1 MAATPDVAL
10 ELAVLSSVSFPT
22 NKVHEVLVVSRRA
35 SPVYIGMAPFP
46 CSTKSSNQVGATSF
60 PSPVTTASLLPAA
73 TRELVADL
81 VCPATKAINSIQSFR
96 KHDLDFSPHTSHKD
110 LGHGRCRGHHCG
122 QLILQ
127 REWRLDPFCGLRL
140 QSMCHQRSV
149 ILVLPIGTSR

>member
-1 MAATPDVAL
+1 MHDMNKMQTKMKTQPRRESHNIKPKMARVGVIIK
-10 ELAVLSSVSFPT
+10 ES
-22 NKVHEVLVVSRRA
+22 
-35 SPVYIGMAPFP
+35 YIRGV
-46 CSTKSSNQVGATSF
+46 TTSF
-60 PSPVTTASLLPAA
+60 PSLVTTTSLLPAA

-140 QSMCHQRSV
+140 QSMCHQRSI